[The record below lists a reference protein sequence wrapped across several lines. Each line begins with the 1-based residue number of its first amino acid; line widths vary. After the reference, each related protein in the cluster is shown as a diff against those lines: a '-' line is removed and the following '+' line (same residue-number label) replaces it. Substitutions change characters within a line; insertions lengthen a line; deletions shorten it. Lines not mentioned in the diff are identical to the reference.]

1 MQLHVSRVMLGIT
14 LQILNRRDAHFV
26 RSENGKVKV
35 KALNAFIVRLVKREM
50 HQQAI
55 LMRAAFVQNASQ
67 ANTLRN

>member
-1 MQLHVSRVMLGIT
+1 MQLHVSRVLLDIT
-14 LQILNRRDAHFV
+14 LQILNRRPAHFV
-26 RSENGKVKV
+26 RSENGKVKM

-55 LMRAAFVQNASQ
+55 LMRAAVQNASQ